1 MNSPRYNSVIFIGI
15 GQLAIVAKEESYV
28 VLEEQLELLQVCSE
42 DTTTHAVRWSE
53 KKQAGTTRDMR
64 KGNKMNMH

>member
-1 MNSPRYNSVIFIGI
+1 M
-15 GQLAIVAKEESYV
+15 AIVAKEESYV